1 MDYRV
6 HEAVWTS
13 EKVGRFWDYENN
25 ERKYQGNW
33 FTLQVGDGIYNYTK
47 KFLPKNGR
55 ILDYGAGK
63 GFLTQKILEKS
74 SLVVDCAEFSEA
86 GLENIRKLVS
96 HYPCFGQTIQ
106 IKNFPLNVSNSM
118 YDCIYFVETI
128 EHLTDEFLMPT
139 LYEFKRILKKDGVVI
154 ITTNN
159 DENLD
164 ESIICCPDCGCV
176 FHRVQHLRS
185 FTPESMRSLMQDV
198 GFTELWCGAVKF
210 DYLKDGLSLNTRL
223 LNLSRRILLRN
234 KLPHLLYIGKNKIN
248 SGPSM

>member
-6 HEAVWTS
+6 HEAVWTPQ
-13 EKVGRFWDYENN
+13 KVGRFWDYENN
-25 ERKYQGNW
+25 ERKYQGGW

-96 HYPCFGQTIQ
+96 HYPHFDRTIQ
-106 IKNFPLNVSNSM
+106 IKDFPLNISDFT
-118 YDCIYFVETI
+118 YDCIYFVEAI
-128 EHLTDEFLMPT
+128 EHLTDEFFMPT
-139 LYEFKRILKKDGVVI
+139 LSEFKRILGKDGIII
-154 ITTNN
+154 ITTKN

-164 ESIICCPDCGCV
+164 ENTICCPDCGCV
-176 FHRVQHLRS
+176 FHRVQHVRS
-185 FTPESMRSLMQDV
+185 FTPESMSALMRGV
-198 GFTELWCGAVKF
+198 GFTELWCGALTF
-210 DYLKDGLSLNTRL
+210 DYFKDDLSLKTKFLNTV
-223 LNLSRRILLRN
+223 RRILLR
-234 KLPHLLYIGKNKIN
+234 KKQPHLLYIGRNRAD
-248 SGPSM
+248 